1 MARSL
6 RATDPKAAKPSKPK
20 ILVFGKAGVGKTWTA
35 LDFPS
40 VYYIDTEGGANL
52 SHYTDKLKASGGVYL
67 GPDQGANDFNVVT
80 DEITT
85 LATTKHAYRTLVID
99 SLSKIFNTQ
108 VSADLERIQARQAA
122 KGDEGKET
130 YGAEKKPAVNW
141 VRRWLRWFD
150 KLDMN
155 VILICHEKD
164 QYRDGKLI
172 GVTFDAWDKLDYE
185 LHLALNVSK
194 QGASRKARV
203 TKTRLEGFKD
213 ADTLD
218 WSYAAF
224 AERYGR
230 EIMEA
235 DATPTELATAEQVKA
250 YDDLLKVVKVDA
262 KVTEKWEENGD
273 AADLTR
279 DDLQKRID
287 YLQKL
292 LPKATP

>member
-6 RATDPKAAKPSKPK
+6 RAMDPKAAKPSKPK
-20 ILVFGKAGVGKTWTA
+20 ILIFGKAGVGKTWTA

-52 SHYTDKLKASGGVYL
+52 PHYTDKLKASGGVYL
-67 GPDQGANDFNVVT
+67 GPDQGANDFSTVT

-85 LATTKHAYRTLVID
+85 LATTPHGYRTLVID
-99 SLSKIFNTQ
+99 SLSKIFNAQ

-122 KGDEGKET
+122 QGNEGKET

-172 GVTFDAWDKLDYE
+172 GVTFDGWDKLDYE
-185 LHLALNVSK
+185 LHLALNIAK
-194 QGASRKARV
+194 QGASRRARV
-203 TKTRLEGFKD
+203 TKTRLERFPD
-213 ADTLD
+213 AESFD

-230 EIMEA
+230 EVMEA
-235 DATPTELATAEQVKA
+235 AAQPVELATAAQIGQ
-250 YDDLLKVVKVDA
+250 YHDLLSVVRVDE
-262 KVTEKWEENGD
+262 KILEKWGENGLPE
-273 AADLTR
+273 DLTT

-287 YLQKL
+287 YLNKL
-292 LPKATP
+292 IPKVTA

>member
-1 MARSL
+1 MARAL
-6 RATDPKAAKPSKPK
+6 KATDPKQAKPSKPK
-20 ILVFGKAGVGKTWTA
+20 ILMFGKAGVGKTWGA

-67 GPDQGANDFNVVT
+67 GPDQGANDFAVVT
-80 DEITT
+80 EEIQT
-85 LATTKHAYRTLVID
+85 LATTKHGYRTLVID

-108 VSADLERIQARQAA
+108 VSADLERIQARQIAS
-122 KGDEGKET
+122 GNEGKET

-155 VILICHEKD
+155 VLLICHEKD
-164 QYRDGKLI
+164 QYRDGKLV

-185 LHLALNVSK
+185 LHLALNISK

-203 TKTRLEGFKD
+203 TKTRLDGFPD
-213 ADTLD
+213 ATTFD

-230 EIMEA
+230 EVMEA
-235 DATPTELATAEQVKA
+235 SAVPTEMASAEQVA
-250 YDDLLKVVKVDA
+250 QFAGLLAVVKVDP
-262 KVTEKWEENGD
+262 KVLEKWEENGEP
-273 AADLTR
+273 ADLAK

-287 YLQKL
+287 YLTKL
-292 LPKATP
+292 IPKAVA